1 MSYSF
6 LLSFENLEIQHYNMQ
21 RSFLLIAV
29 MFIYHHSIS
38 QDAAVKQLQAAANKE
53 VKSLDS
59 NGWKKSGTFI
69 LNINQGALSNWA
81 AGGEQNVFGVNG
93 IFNYAINFKKGKN
106 VWDNYFDIALGF
118 QNATS
123 FNKFRKID
131 DRIDI
136 TSKYGRQISKKW
148 YGGILFNFNSQLM
161 PGYNYGATTQT
172 KISNFLAPGK
182 LILSP
187 GFDYRPND
195 KFSLFISPASFRWVF
210 KSDEDFYSVTKF
222 GVDAGKK
229 ANLEIGAFAS
239 AKYTTNLAPWATY
252 TSRLDLF
259 SNYRRNP
266 QNIDV
271 LMNNLLTLKFNKS
284 LATNISLDLLYDDDV
299 IKRLQLKEILGVGL
313 TLKF

>member
-1 MSYSF
+1 MKRIF
-6 LLSFENLEIQHYNMQ
+6 ALSAF
-21 RSFLLIAV
+21 SLLISLV
-29 MFIYHHSIS
+29 KG
-38 QDAAVKQLQAAANKE
+38 QDEAVKQLQAAANKE
-53 VKSLDS
+53 VKSIDS
-59 NGWKKSGTFI
+59 NGWKRSGTFI

-81 AGGEQNVFGVNG
+81 AGGEQNVFGING
-93 IFNYAINFKKGKN
+93 IFNYAINYKKGN
-106 VWDNYFDIALGF
+106 NLWDNYFDIALGF

-123 FNKFRKID
+123 FNRFRKID

-136 TSKYGRQISKKW
+136 TSKYGRKISSKW
-148 YGGILFNFNSQLM
+148 YTGLLVNFNTQMLA
-161 PGYNYGATTQT
+161 GYNYSTTPET
-172 KISNFLAPGK
+172 KISNFLAAGK

-195 KFSLFISPASFRWVF
+195 KFSLFISPVSFRWVF
-210 KSDEDFYSVTKF
+210 KSDEDFYAVSKF
-222 GVDAGKK
+222 GVNAGKK
-229 ANLEIGAFAS
+229 VNLEIGAFAS

-271 LMNNLLTLKFNKS
+271 LMNNLFTFKFNKS
-284 LATNISLDLLYDDDV
+284 LATNISFDLLYDDDV
-299 IKRLQLKEILGVGL
+299 LKRLQLKEILGIGL